1 MRRWWFRRRVLWAGV
16 ILGLVLLFLVT
27 SVLRLYLWCGRMLTG
42 VRAISRVARLP
53 IRPAWRSGVTGR
65 SRTAMFSKTSL
76 VAPVM
81 AALALTAAASPG
93 AAPDRPEEGA
103 LRSTPTRLGSAAP
116 RPEEG
121 ALRSTPTAAADA
133 GPQVFTPRADYGA
146 DRRVVAAQRLALAP
160 TLKASEGTGS
170 SDTDWSQIGIAFGL
184 GALLATAVVVA
195 VRVKPGPVGPAT
207 R

>member
-1 MRRWWFRRRVLWAGV
+1 MRRWWFRRRVLWGGV

-27 SVLRLYLWCGRMLTG
+27 SVLRLCLWCGRMLTG
-42 VRAISRVARLP
+42 VRAIPRVARLP
-53 IRPAWRSGVTGR
+53 LRPAWRSGVTGR
-65 SRTAMFSKTSL
+65 SRTAMFSNTSL

-103 LRSTPTRLGSAAP
+103 LRSTPTQLGSAAP

-146 DRRVVAAQRLALAP
+146 DRRVVAAQRLAQAP
-160 TLKASEGTGS
+160 TLKASEATGS

-195 VRVKPGPVGPAT
+195 VRVKPGPAGPAT

>member
-42 VRAISRVARLP
+42 VHAIPRVARLP
-53 IRPAWRSGVTGR
+53 IHPAWRSGVTGR

-103 LRSTPTRLGSAAP
+103 LRSTPT
-116 RPEEG
+116 
-121 ALRSTPTAAADA
+121 AAADA

-146 DRRVVAAQRLALAP
+146 DRRVVAAQRLAQAP
-160 TLKASEGTGS
+160 TLKASEATGS

>member
-1 MRRWWFRRRVLWAGV
+1 MRRWWFRRRVLWGGV

-42 VRAISRVARLP
+42 VRAIPRVARLP

-65 SRTAMFSKTSL
+65 SRTAMFSNTSL

-103 LRSTPTRLGSAAP
+103 LRSTPTQLGSAAP

-146 DRRVVAAQRLALAP
+146 DRRVVAAPRLAQAP
-160 TLKASEGTGS
+160 TRYASEATRS
-170 SDTDWSQIGIAFGL
+170 SETDWSQIGIAFGL

-195 VRVKPGPVGPAT
+195 VRVKPGPAGPAT

>member
-42 VRAISRVARLP
+42 VHAIPRVARLP
-53 IRPAWRSGVTGR
+53 IHPAWRSGVTGR

-93 AAPDRPEEGA
+93 AAADRPEEGA
-103 LRSTPTRLGSAAP
+103 LRSTPTQLGSAAP

-146 DRRVVAAQRLALAP
+146 DRRVVAAQRPAQAP
-160 TLKASEGTGS
+160 TLKASEATGS

-195 VRVKPGPVGPAT
+195 VRLKPGPVGPAT

>member
-146 DRRVVAAQRLALAP
+146 DRRVVAQRPAQAP
-160 TLKASEGTGS
+160 TLKASEATGS

>member
-1 MRRWWFRRRVLWAGV
+1 
-16 ILGLVLLFLVT
+16 
-27 SVLRLYLWCGRMLTG
+27 
-42 VRAISRVARLP
+42 
-53 IRPAWRSGVTGR
+53 
-65 SRTAMFSKTSL
+65 MFSKTSL

-103 LRSTPTRLGSAAP
+103 LRSTPTQLGSAAP

-121 ALRSTPTAAADA
+121 ALRSTPTAAADD
-133 GPQVFTPRADYGA
+133 GLQVFTPRADYGA
-146 DRRVVAAQRLALAP
+146 DRRVVAAQRLAQAP
-160 TLKASEGTGS
+160 TLKASEATGS

-195 VRVKPGPVGPAT
+195 VRVKPGPAGPAT

>member
-42 VRAISRVARLP
+42 VHAIPRVARLP
-53 IRPAWRSGVTGR
+53 IHPAWRSGVTGR

-146 DRRVVAAQRLALAP
+146 DRRVVAAQRLAQAP
-160 TLKASEGTGS
+160 TLKASEATGS
-170 SDTDWSQIGIAFGL
+170 SDTEWSQIGIAFGL

-195 VRVKPGPVGPAT
+195 VRLKPGPVGPAT